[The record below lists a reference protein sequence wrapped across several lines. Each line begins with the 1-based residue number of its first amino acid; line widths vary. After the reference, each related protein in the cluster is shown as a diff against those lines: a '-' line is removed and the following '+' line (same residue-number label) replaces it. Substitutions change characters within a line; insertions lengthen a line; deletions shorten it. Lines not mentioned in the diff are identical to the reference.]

1 MTIMRADI
9 ERPESLDLS
18 SQTLAYLVLKAR
30 TFDAQ
35 TPPADSNEA
44 SNAADDRGV
53 AILESMRDDATPAE
67 LRAAIARLS
76 DDQQISLVALVWI
89 GRGDFEAAEWEDA
102 KALARQRHQTSTA
115 RYLMGMPLLGD
126 YIEEGAA
133 ALGLNLTDEESEL

>member
-67 LRAAIARLS
+67 LRAAIVRLS
-76 DDQQISLVALVWI
+76 EDQQISLVALVWI

>member
-1 MTIMRADI
+1 MTTIREDI

-18 SQTLAYLVLKAR
+18 SETLAYLVLKAR

-35 TPPADSNEA
+35 IPPADSNEA

-53 AILESMRDDATPAE
+53 AILESMSDDATAAE
-67 LRAAIARLS
+67 LKAAITRLS
-76 DDQQISLVALVWI
+76 QDQQVSLVALVWI
-89 GRGDFEAAEWEDA
+89 GRGDFDASEWEDA

-115 RYLMGMPLLGD
+115 RYLLGMPLLGD
-126 YIEEGAA
+126 YVEEGAA

>member
-1 MTIMRADI
+1 MTVIRSDI

-18 SQTLAYLVLKAR
+18 SETLAYLVIKAR
-30 TFDAQ
+30 TFDALN
-35 TPPADSNEA
+35 PPADLNDA

-53 AILESMRDDATPAE
+53 AILESTRDDATASE
-67 LRAAIARLS
+67 LRGAIARLS
-76 DDQQISLVALVWI
+76 QDQQVSLVALVWI

-115 RYLMGMPLLGD
+115 RYLLGMPLLGD

>member
-1 MTIMRADI
+1 MIKDDI

-18 SQTLAYLVLKAR
+18 TETLAYLVLKAR
-30 TFDAQ
+30 TFDTQ

-53 AILESMRDDATPAE
+53 AILESMRDDATAAE
-67 LRAAIARLS
+67 LRAAIVRLS
-76 DDQQISLVALVWI
+76 AEQQISLVALVWI
-89 GRGDFEAAEWEDA
+89 GRGDFEADEWEDA
-102 KALARQRHQTSTA
+102 KVLARQRHQTSTA

-133 ALGLNLTDEESEL
+133 VLGLNLTEDEAEL

>member
-1 MTIMRADI
+1 MTIIRDDI

-18 SQTLAYLVLKAR
+18 SETLAYIVLKAR

-53 AILESMRDDATPAE
+53 AILESIRDDATAAE
-67 LRAAIARLS
+67 LSAAIVRLS
-76 DDQQISLVALVWI
+76 QEQQVSLVALVWI
-89 GRGDFEAAEWEDA
+89 GRGDFEASEWEDVRT
-102 KALARQRHQTSTA
+102 LARQRHQTSTV

-133 ALGLNLTDEESEL
+133 ALGLNLTDEESNL

>member
-1 MTIMRADI
+1 MIRDDI

-18 SQTLAYLVLKAR
+18 SDVLAYLVVRAR

-53 AILESMRDDATPAE
+53 AILESTRDDATAAE
-67 LRAAIARLS
+67 LRAAIARLT
-76 DDQQISLVALVWI
+76 DEQQVSLVALVWV
-89 GRGDFEAAEWEDA
+89 GRGDFEPSEWEDA
-102 KALARQRHQTSTA
+102 RALARQRHHASTA

>member
-1 MTIMRADI
+1 MTTIRDDV

-18 SQTLAYLVLKAR
+18 SETLAYIVVKAR

-53 AILESMRDDATPAE
+53 AILESMRDDATAAE
-67 LRAAIARLS
+67 LSAAIVRLS
-76 DDQQISLVALVWI
+76 QEQQVSLVALVWI
-89 GRGDFEAAEWEDA
+89 GRGDFEASEWEEA
-102 KALARQRHQTSTA
+102 RTLARQRHQTSTV

-133 ALGLNLTDEESEL
+133 ALGLNLTDEESNL